1 MTVRNETVR
10 RITGLYG
17 IADATTSHGDPVG
30 LGADL
35 LDGGCRLVQLRC
47 KDWAPDDVVAAA
59 RALGAR
65 CRLAG
70 ATFIVN
76 DAPDVAAAS
85 GADGV
90 HLGQTD
96 GAVADAR
103 KVLGADVIIGR
114 STGDLDAVQ
123 LALVDADYLA
133 FGPIF
138 DTPNLSRFK
147 EVRGIERLVA
157 VRAQVPTR
165 VPLVAIGGIT
175 PERLPAIRSA
185 GASAWAV
192 IGAVAGATDRAA
204 AVRSLL

>member
-1 MTVRNETVR
+1 MTVRDETTT
-10 RITGLYG
+10 RIAGLYG
-17 IADATTSHGDPVG
+17 IADAATSHGDPVG

-65 CRLAG
+65 CRSVG

-85 GADGV
+85 DADGV
-90 HLGQTD
+90 HIGQTD
-96 GAVADAR
+96 GDVADAR
-103 KVLGADVIIGR
+103 RVLGPDRIIGR
-114 STGDLDAVQ
+114 STGDLDAVRA
-123 LALVDADYLA
+123 ALVDADYLA

-147 EVRGIERLVA
+147 AVRGIERLTA
-157 VRAQVPTR
+157 VRVVVPR
-165 VPLVAIGGIT
+165 SVPLVAIGGIT
-175 PERLPAIRSA
+175 AERLPAIREA

-192 IGAVAGATDRAA
+192 IGAVADAPDRGAAI
-204 AVRSLL
+204 RSLL